1 MPQRQGKHERER
13 TLNWILKLKEL
24 QFFYIQRKLCL
35 NRNRSKIF
43 RWKGKHLV
51 LKYNTY
57 SDPRLEKSLSHNRIP
72 THPGL
77 GNREIPF
84 RVGWEGRK
92 HELQDEEFSAIT
104 DRFTLKEY
112 DVNSAEWKLT
122 TLRFWQVRCYKIWR
136 KKSNSTM
143 RFSLPPVDITKRK
156 KLIVKALLKLNFFP
170 TKRTCGL
177 HMIFLMNRQWDLRAL
192 KAKMFCNQ
200 HSFCS

>member
-84 RVGWEGRK
+84 RGGVRGKKTRTARWGIQCHHRSLHIEGN
-92 HELQDEEFSAIT
+92 
-104 DRFTLKEY
+104 

-122 TLRFWQVRCYKIWR
+122 TLGFWQVWCYKIWR
-136 KKSNSTM
+136 EKSNSTM
-143 RFSLPPVDITKRK
+143 CFSLPPVDITTRK
-156 KLIVKALLKLNFFP
+156 K
-170 TKRTCGL
+170 
-177 HMIFLMNRQWDLRAL
+177 
-192 KAKMFCNQ
+192 
-200 HSFCS
+200 

>member
-77 GNREIPF
+77 GNWEIPF
-84 RVGWEGRK
+84 RGVVRGKKTRTARWGIQCHHRSLHIEGIRCKQCRK
-92 HELQDEEFSAIT
+92 
-104 DRFTLKEY
+104 
-112 DVNSAEWKLT
+112 KLT
-122 TLRFWQVRCYKIWR
+122 TLGFWQVWCYKIWR

-156 KLIVKALLKLNFFP
+156 KINCQGSLEA
-170 TKRTCGL
+170 
-177 HMIFLMNRQWDLRAL
+177 
-192 KAKMFCNQ
+192 
-200 HSFCS
+200 